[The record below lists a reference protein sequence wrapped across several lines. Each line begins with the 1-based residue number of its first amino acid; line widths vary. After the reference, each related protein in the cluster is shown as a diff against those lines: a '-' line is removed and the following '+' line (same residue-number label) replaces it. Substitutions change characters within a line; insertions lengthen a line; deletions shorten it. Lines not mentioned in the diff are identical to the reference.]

1 MSSSEP
7 PDSSALTRLVDL
19 LRRAPEKPTP
29 TELDRGL
36 AGVRAKLSER
46 KAPRRGRRGL
56 AWGVALAV
64 PCLVLALVAAFG
76 MRRSPPAPERPIAV
90 SRVEGGRLIQG
101 GYLAE
106 SGAQGIQVFFDEG
119 SRCALTPGGRGR
131 LRFEQTVGVR
141 LVLERGSASL
151 QITPTPEPRWSV
163 ESGPFL
169 VTVKGTD
176 FTVGWDPTS
185 ELFELTLRR
194 GRVVVSGP
202 VVGDDF
208 VVRPGQKLSVSLPK
222 AETIITEERPAGS
235 AALAAPRATP
245 PVDASAS
252 VARAPTEGSK
262 ASSGSAPAPLTTAA
276 TTTSPQLRS
285 WREAL
290 ANGEWDRIVAEA
302 ERGGIDATLET
313 ATPDDL
319 FALADAARYRRRL
332 DLAQAALLAHRRRFP
347 SSPRAAEAIFL
358 LGRVAELRPAGRA
371 SALGR
376 YDEYLARAPNGTY
389 AAEALGR
396 KMTLLNDTGGP
407 AKARPIAEAYL
418 RRFPDGSYAGA
429 ARALLSV
436 SE

>member
-7 PDSSALTRLVDL
+7 RDSRALTRLVEL
-19 LRRAPEKPTP
+19 LRRGPDTPTP

-36 AGVRAKLSER
+36 AGVRARLSAR
-46 KAPRRGRRGL
+46 KAPRGGRRRL
-56 AWGVALAV
+56 AWGVGLAAS
-64 PCLVLALVAAFG
+64 CLVLALVVAFG
-76 MRRSPPAPERPIAV
+76 LRRDPPASERVIAV

-101 GYLAE
+101 GYLSE

-131 LRFEQTVGVR
+131 LRVEPTAGVR

-185 ELFELTLRR
+185 ERFELTLRR

-222 AETIITEERPAGS
+222 AETIITEVPPAGS
-235 AALAAPRATP
+235 AAPTAPSATP

-252 VARAPTEGSK
+252 AAPTPPEVAR
-262 ASSGSAPAPLTTAA
+262 SGSAPAPSSTAAAAA
-276 TTTSPQLRS
+276 TTGLPLRP

-302 ERGGIDATLET
+302 ERAGIDATLQT
-313 ATPDDL
+313 AAPDDL
-319 FALADAARYRRRL
+319 IALADAARYRRRL

-347 SSPRAAEAIFL
+347 SSARAAEAIFL
-358 LGRVAELRPAGRA
+358 LGRVAELQVAGRA
-371 SALGR
+371 NALMR

-396 KMTLLNDTGGP
+396 KMTLLNDIGGA

-436 SE
+436 TE

>member
-1 MSSSEP
+1 MSRSEQ
-7 PDSSALTRLVDL
+7 PDSRALTRLVEL
-19 LRRAPEKPTP
+19 LRRAPEMPTP

-46 KAPRRGRRGL
+46 KAPRRRRAL

-64 PCLVLALVAAFG
+64 PCLVLALVAAFW
-76 MRRSPPAPERPIAV
+76 MRHSAPAPERLIAV
-90 SRVEGGRLIQG
+90 SRVEGGRLLQG
-101 GYLAE
+101 GYLSE
-106 SGAQGIQVFFDEG
+106 SGPQGVQVFFDEG
-119 SRCALTPGGRGR
+119 SRCALTLGGRGR
-131 LRFEQTVGVR
+131 LRFEQTAGVR

-151 QITPTPEPRWSV
+151 QITPTQEPRWSV

-185 ELFELTLRR
+185 EHFELTLRR

-235 AALAAPRATP
+235 VALAAPSAAP
-245 PVDASAS
+245 PVDSSAS
-252 VARAPTEGSK
+252 VAPALTEGSK
-262 ASSGSAPAPLTTAA
+262 ASSGSAPAPSTAA
-276 TTTSPQLRS
+276 TTTSPQLRP

-302 ERGGIDATLET
+302 ERNGIDATLEM

-371 SALGR
+371 TALAR

-396 KMTLLNDTGGP
+396 KMTLLNDTGGA

-436 SE
+436 GE

>member
-1 MSSSEP
+1 
-7 PDSSALTRLVDL
+7 
-19 LRRAPEKPTP
+19 
-29 TELDRGL
+29 
-36 AGVRAKLSER
+36 
-46 KAPRRGRRGL
+46 
-56 AWGVALAV
+56 
-64 PCLVLALVAAFG
+64 LVLALVVAFG
-76 MRRSPPAPERPIAV
+76 LRRDPPASERVIAV

-101 GYLAE
+101 GYLSE
-106 SGAQGIQVFFDEG
+106 SGAQGIEVFFDEG

-131 LRFEQTVGVR
+131 LRFEPTAGVR
-141 LVLERGSASL
+141 LVLERGAASL
-151 QITPTPEPRWSV
+151 QITPTREPRWSV

-185 ELFELTLRR
+185 ERFELTLRR

-202 VVGDDF
+202 IVGDDF

-222 AETIITEERPAGS
+222 AETIITEVLPAGS
-235 AALAAPRATP
+235 AAPTAPSATP
-245 PVDASAS
+245 PLDASAS
-252 VARAPTEGSK
+252 PPPTPPEGARSG
-262 ASSGSAPAPLTTAA
+262 GSAPAPSSSTATAA
-276 TTTSPQLRS
+276 PATSGLPLRP

-302 ERGGIDATLET
+302 ERAGIDATLQT
-313 ATPDDL
+313 AAPDDL
-319 FALADAARYRRRL
+319 IALADAARYRRRL

-347 SSPRAAEAIFL
+347 SSARAAEAIFL
-358 LGRVAELRPAGRA
+358 LGRVAELQAAGRA
-371 SALGR
+371 NALMR

-396 KMTLLNDTGGP
+396 KMTLVNDIGG
-407 AKARPIAEAYL
+407 ATKARPIAEAYL

-436 SE
+436 RE

>member
-1 MSSSEP
+1 MSRSEP
-7 PDSSALTRLVDL
+7 PDSRALTRLVEL
-19 LRRAPEKPTP
+19 LRRGPDTPTP
-29 TELDRGL
+29 TELERGL
-36 AGVRAKLSER
+36 AGVRARLSAR
-46 KAPRRGRRGL
+46 KAPRGGRRRL
-56 AWGVALAV
+56 AWGVAIAAA
-64 PCLVLALVAAFG
+64 CLVLALVAAFG
-76 MRRSPPAPERPIAV
+76 LRRDPPASERVIAV

-101 GYLAE
+101 GYLSE

-131 LRFEQTVGVR
+131 LRFEPTAGVR

-151 QITPTPEPRWSV
+151 QITPTREPRWSV

-185 ELFELTLRR
+185 ERFELTLRR

-202 VVGDDF
+202 VVGDEF

-222 AETIITEERPAGS
+222 AETIITEVPPAGS
-235 AALAAPRATP
+235 AAPSAPSATP

-252 VARAPTEGSK
+252 AAPTPPEG
-262 ASSGSAPAPLTTAA
+262 ARGGGSAPAPSSSAA
-276 TTTSPQLRS
+276 APTGLPLRP

-290 ANGEWDRIVAEA
+290 AKGEWDRIVAEA
-302 ERGGIDATLET
+302 ERAGIDATLET

-347 SSPRAAEAIFL
+347 SSARAAEAIFL
-358 LGRVAELRPAGRA
+358 LGRVAELQAAGRA
-371 SALGR
+371 NALMR

-396 KMTLLNDTGGP
+396 KMTLLNDVGGA

-436 SE
+436 RE

>member
-1 MSSSEP
+1 MSRSEP
-7 PDSSALTRLVDL
+7 PESGALTRLVEL
-19 LRRAPEKPTP
+19 LRHAPGKPTP

-36 AGVRAKLSER
+36 AGVRVKLSKR
-46 KAPRRGRRGL
+46 KAPLRGRRAL

-64 PCLVLALVAAFG
+64 PCLVLALVAAWG
-76 MRRSPPAPERPIAV
+76 IRRSPPASARLIAV

-101 GYLAE
+101 GYLSE

-131 LRFEQTVGVR
+131 LRFEQTAGVR

-185 ELFELTLRR
+185 EHFELTLRR

-235 AALAAPRATP
+235 VALAAPSATP
-245 PVDASAS
+245 PVDAPAL
-252 VARAPTEGSK
+252 VAAAPTEVP
-262 ASSGSAPAPLTTAA
+262 SSGASAPVPSTTAVA
-276 TTTSPQLRS
+276 STSPQFRP

-290 ANGEWDRIVAEA
+290 AKGEWDRIVTEA
-302 ERGGIDATLET
+302 ERAGIDATLET
-313 ATPDDL
+313 AAADDL

-358 LGRVAELRPAGRA
+358 LGRVAELRPAGRV

-396 KMTLLNDTGGP
+396 KMTLLNDMGGA
-407 AKARPIAEAYL
+407 AKARPIAETYL

-436 SE
+436 RE

>member
-7 PDSSALTRLVDL
+7 PDSRALTRLAEL
-19 LRRAPEKPTP
+19 LRRAPGKPTS

-36 AGVRAKLSER
+36 AGVRAKLSAR
-46 KAPRRGRRGL
+46 KTRLRGRRAL

-64 PCLVLALVAAFG
+64 PCLVLALVLG
-76 MRRSPPAPERPIAV
+76 IRRSPSASQRLIAV
-90 SRVEGGRLIQG
+90 SRIDGGRLIQG
-101 GYLAE
+101 GYLSE
-106 SGAQGIQVFFDEG
+106 SGEQGIQVFFDEG

-131 LRFEQTVGVR
+131 LRFEQTAGVR

-151 QITPTPEPRWSV
+151 QITPTQEPRWSV

-185 ELFELTLRR
+185 EHFELTLRR

-222 AETIITEERPAGS
+222 AETIITEERPGAVTPAAPSATS
-235 AALAAPRATP
+235 AAF
-245 PVDASAS
+245 ASPS
-252 VARAPTEGSK
+252 VALPPTESPSSGGSTSAPSATAAAT
-262 ASSGSAPAPLTTAA
+262 ASS
-276 TTTSPQLRS
+276 QLRP

-290 ANGEWDRIVAEA
+290 AKGEWDRIVAEA
-302 ERGGIDATLET
+302 ERAGIDATLET
-313 ATPDDL
+313 ATADDL

-332 DLAQAALLAHRRRFP
+332 ELAQAALLAHRRRFP

-358 LGRVAELRPAGRA
+358 LGRVAELRPAGRE

-376 YDEYLARAPNGTY
+376 YDEYLGRAPNGTY

-396 KMTLLNDTGGP
+396 KMTLLNDAGGA

-429 ARALLSV
+429 ARALLSIR
-436 SE
+436 E